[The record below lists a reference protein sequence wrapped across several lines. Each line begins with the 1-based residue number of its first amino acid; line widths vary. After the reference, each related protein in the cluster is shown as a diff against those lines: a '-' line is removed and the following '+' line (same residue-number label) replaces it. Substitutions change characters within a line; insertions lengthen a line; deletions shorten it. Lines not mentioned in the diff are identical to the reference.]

1 MSQPWTHYRAQ
12 IASLSRRRT
21 ADDPE
26 LIEARQNLK
35 AARLAE
41 YVTRV
46 VSEAP
51 PLTDEQL
58 ERVSA
63 LLRPARSGDAA

>member
-1 MSQPWTHYRAQ
+1 MSTWTTERAR
-12 IASLSRRRT
+12 IASLSRIRS

-35 AARLAE
+35 ALKLAE

-63 LLRPARSGDAA
+63 LLRPARSGGAV